1 MPSRRY
7 YITTLPVAHLNGK
20 LDQVSNIVHNT
31 RDPEQLDQPG
41 FWYGYKVRGRD
52 ISRFGIR
59 KHARNLNTNPYTSAE
74 EENRTLF
81 TASLLAVQTHRSVA
95 SDWSKMLV
103 DFDKQT
109 RYISPIGFAVSE
121 TRKNLG
127 IWPAKWS

>member
-7 YITTLPVAHLNGK
+7 YTTTLPVAHLNGK
-20 LDQVSNIVHNT
+20 LDQVSNVVHNT

-59 KHARNLNTNPYTSAE
+59 KRARNLNTNPYTSSE

-81 TASLLAVQTHRSVA
+81 TASLLAVQMHRNVV
-95 SDWSKMLV
+95 SDWNKMLV

-109 RYISPIGFAVSE
+109 RYITPIGFAVSE
-121 TRKNLG
+121 TRINQG

>member
-31 RDPEQLDQPG
+31 RDPEQLTQPG

-59 KHARNLNTNPYTSAE
+59 KQARNLNTNPYTTSE

-81 TASLLAVQTHRSVA
+81 TASLAEVRTHKEVSA
-95 SDWSKMLV
+95 DWSKMLV

-109 RYISPIGFAVSE
+109 RYVSPIGFAVAKTRENQGVWPSE
-121 TRKNLG
+121 
-127 IWPAKWS
+127 WS